1 MGEGVLYSCHD
12 LTVNEVKT
20 TIADLSIK
28 KSENKEHVPQQHGSS
43 HLKKK
48 SSQNFHYSILMNMP
62 PQMTLNKLL
71 YTSKVKKSFM
81 NHPVVK

>member
-1 MGEGVLYSCHD
+1 MYSCHD

-43 HLKKK
+43 HFKNKK
-48 SSQNFHYSILMNMP
+48 SSQHFHYSILMNMQ

-81 NHPVVK
+81 NHPGVK